1 MQILKLKID
10 DNRCLVDFDIKFNI
24 NTNGGSSTILI
35 GENGTGKSTMIQSV
49 LEILT
54 SFDSNAVAKRINYQY
69 EFEYYYKGSVV
80 KILHS
85 NKNYVV
91 QIDGELFCTGTLDT
105 VKKHLVRT
113 GKSIFPERI
122 SYFYSGHNNLI
133 SYSIRR
139 VESNYNQKCRRL
151 LSKYWNA
158 LYLQNHTY
166 EGEFPKKKYNNCTDR
181 LIPVYLLAI
190 LSGQESYEKRLLM
203 EQCHFST
210 IETVSICLNVETI
223 SSRLQNNVIE
233 TGNEGVCD
241 LISFIDDRFTDVF
254 RAGFL
259 YQDYDQFFYEISNID
274 SVDADSIAFFNFFEK
289 LENLLDAEIKVSI
302 KIGNSSVISG
312 YLSEGQ
318 RQLIKVL
325 GMLGVCKSEDAIVLM
340 DEPDAHMNPKWKY
353 DLRSIIEDCLSDG
366 AVTNTQAIIATHDP
380 LVINGVPKEFI
391 RIFTHNQYLVTNN
404 GYYFTKVITPTEDTE
419 GLGIDGLLQS
429 EYYGL
434 SSVLDSNTKRKM
446 DEKHG
451 LLIKKKDGTITEEEM
466 QTLLELTDEL
476 ENMSFARNIPTD
488 SYYDEYV
495 AAMHK
500 IYSERPKITLTAED
514 IAERNAKAEEIL
526 RGLIGK

>member
-1 MQILKLKID
+1 MQILKLRID
-10 DNRCLVDFDIKFNI
+10 DHRCLVDFDIDFNI
-24 NTNGGSSTILI
+24 NTDGGSSTILI
-35 GENGTGKSTMIQSV
+35 GENGTGKSTMLQSV

-69 EFEYYYKGSVV
+69 EFEYYYKGSVI
-80 KILHS
+80 KMLHS
-85 NKNYVV
+85 DKNYVI
-91 QIDGELFCTGTLDT
+91 QIDGEPFCAGTLDT
-105 VKKHLVRT
+105 IKKHLERT
-113 GKSIFPERI
+113 GKSIFPERV
-122 SYFYSGHNNLI
+122 SYFYSGQNNLI
-133 SYSIRR
+133 SYPIRR
-139 VESNYNQKCRRL
+139 VESYYNQNCRRL

-181 LIPVYLLAI
+181 LVPVYLIAI
-190 LSGQESYEKRLLM
+190 LSGQESYEKRLLT
-203 EQCHFST
+203 EQCNFSE
-210 IETVSICLNVETI
+210 IETI
-223 SSRLQNNVIE
+223 SVCLNLEKINKRLQNDVIE

-259 YQDYDQFFYEISNID
+259 YQDYDQFFYEIGNID
-274 SVDADSIAFFNFFEK
+274 SVEADSIAFFNFFEK
-289 LENLLDAEIKVSI
+289 LENLLDAEIEVSVKV
-302 KIGNSSVISG
+302 GNSSVISG

-325 GMLGVCKSEDAIVLM
+325 GMLGVCKSEDSIVLM

-353 DLRSIIEDCLSDG
+353 DLRSIIEACLSDG
-366 AVTNTQAIIATHDP
+366 DVTNTQAIIATHDP
-380 LVINGVPKEFI
+380 LVINGVPKEQI
-391 RIFTHNQYLVTNN
+391 RIFTHNQSAIENN
-404 GYYFTKVITPTEDTE
+404 GNYFIKVITPTEDTE

-434 SSVLDSNTKRKM
+434 PTVLDSETREKM
-446 DEKHG
+446 DKKHN
-451 LLIKKKDGTITEEEM
+451 LIVKKKEGNITENEIA
-466 QTLLELTDEL
+466 LLMELTSDL
-476 ENMSFARNIPTD
+476 ENMTFARNIPTD

-500 IYSERPKITLTAED
+500 IYSERPKTYLTAAD

-526 RGLIGK
+526 RELLGK